1 MNDATLSDQIIS
13 DVSRIFSSLGDPS
26 RLRILRALLD
36 APEPLS
42 QGALIELTGLS
53 QANASKHLSHLVQA
67 GLVLREPAGNMAF
80 FRPVLPIVPEVCGLV
95 CQHVTHRIQTAFAS
109 LN

>member
-36 APEPLS
+36 AVEPLS
-42 QGALIELTGLS
+42 QGALIDATGLS

-67 GLVLREPAGNMAF
+67 GLVLREPSGNMVF
-80 FRPVLPIVPEVCGLV
+80 FRPVKPIVPEVCRLV
-95 CQHVTHRIQTAFAS
+95 CQHVTHRIQAAYAS

>member
-1 MNDATLSDQIIS
+1 MNDATLNDQIIS

-36 APEPLS
+36 ADSPLS
-42 QGALIELTGLS
+42 QGALIEVTGLS

-67 GLVLREPAGNMAF
+67 GLVLREPAGNLAY
-80 FRPVLPIVPEVCGLV
+80 FRPVKPIVPEVCGLV
-95 CQHVTHRIQTAFAS
+95 CQHVTHRIQSAFAS